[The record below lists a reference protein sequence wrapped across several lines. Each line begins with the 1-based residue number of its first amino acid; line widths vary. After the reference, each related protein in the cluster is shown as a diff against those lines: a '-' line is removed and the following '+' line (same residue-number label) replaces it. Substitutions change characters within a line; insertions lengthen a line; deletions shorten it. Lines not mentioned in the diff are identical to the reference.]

1 MSLNSSLWAAS
12 ARSPFTATIATRYSV
27 TAVSPV
33 NSADSVPFTIV
44 TVHSMFPLLLAVTL
58 YFVNA
63 CEVGAVH
70 VTVIAVSVIALNT
83 SKVGEL
89 GESNE

>member
-1 MSLNSSLWAAS
+1 
-12 ARSPFTATIATRYSV
+12 
-27 TAVSPV
+27 
-33 NSADSVPFTIV
+33 
-44 TVHSMFPLLLAVTL
+44 L